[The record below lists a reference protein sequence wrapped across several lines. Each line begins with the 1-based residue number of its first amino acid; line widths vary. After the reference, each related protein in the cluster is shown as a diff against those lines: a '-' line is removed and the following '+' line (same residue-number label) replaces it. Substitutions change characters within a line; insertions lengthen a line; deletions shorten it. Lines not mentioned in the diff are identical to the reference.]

1 MNFKDFESNKE
12 FWSIWHGFAQKKGGH
27 FLEFREFPS
36 IWNVQEEQ
44 EESNQQT
51 EELHNLSTQVVVI
64 HVSNQNH

>member
-1 MNFKDFESNKE
+1 MNFKEIELNKE
-12 FWSIWHGFAQKKGGH
+12 FWSIWHGFAQKKG
-27 FLEFREFPS
+27 FPS
-36 IWNVQEEQ
+36 IWNVQEEK